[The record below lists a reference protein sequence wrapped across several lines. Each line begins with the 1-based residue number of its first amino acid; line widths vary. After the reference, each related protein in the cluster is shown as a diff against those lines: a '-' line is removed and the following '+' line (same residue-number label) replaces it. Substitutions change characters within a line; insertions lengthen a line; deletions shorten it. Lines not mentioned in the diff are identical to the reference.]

1 MAAAP
6 PTPAFAAATLDLVY
20 IAPGGFFGRI
30 YRQAFPDPLGFGKT
44 RSRFSDPRRRTEASR
59 FGVLY
64 LGSSLKVCFLEA
76 VLRDERDGVV
86 GDYLM
91 DETELDTRR
100 YAEVEVREQL
110 KLIDLRGDSPVR
122 MGVPS
127 DVPRGSKQTLARKWS
142 VAFHDHPEEVD
153 GIIYPSRLNGETNLA
168 VYDRAVSKLAAPR
181 VHILRRAPRLSG
193 VLDDFKIAVV

>member
-1 MAAAP
+1 VAGAAP
-6 PTPAFAAATLDLVY
+6 APAFAAATLDLAH
-20 IAPGGFFGRI
+20 IAPGAVLGRI

-44 RSRFSDPRRRTEASR
+44 RSRFGDPRRRAEANR

-91 DETELDTRR
+91 DESELDTRR
-100 YAEVEVREQL
+100 YAEVEVREAL
-110 KLIDLRGDSPVR
+110 KLIDLRGDGPVR

-127 DVPRGSKQTLARKWS
+127 DVPRGSRQTLARKWS
-142 VAFHDHPEEVD
+142 VAFHDHPEQVD

-168 VYDRAVSKLAAPR
+168 VYGRAVGKLAAPR
-181 VHILRRAPRLSG
+181 VHILRRTPGLADALND
-193 VLDDFKIAVV
+193 LAVAIV

>member
-1 MAAAP
+1 MAGAP
-6 PTPAFAAATLDLVY
+6 PTPAFSAATLDLAQ
-20 IAPGGFFGRI
+20 IAPGAVFGRI
-30 YRQAFPDPLGFGKT
+30 YRQAFPDLLGFGKT
-44 RSRFSDPRRRTEASR
+44 RSRFSDPRRRAEANR

-86 GDYLM
+86 GDHLM

-100 YAEVEVREQL
+100 YAEVEVREAL
-110 KLIDLRGDSPVR
+110 KLIDLRGDGPVR

-127 DVPRGSKQTLARKWS
+127 DVLRGSKQTLARKWS
-142 VAFHDHPEEVD
+142 VAFHDHPEQVD

-168 VYDRAVSKLAAPR
+168 VYDRAVRKLAAPR
-181 VHILRRAPRLSG
+181 AHVLRRAPGLAR
-193 VLDDFKIAVV
+193 VLDDLTVAIA

>member
-1 MAAAP
+1 MAGVP
-6 PTPAFAAATLDLVY
+6 PTPAFAAATLDLAH
-20 IAPGGFFGRI
+20 IAPGAVFGRI

-44 RSRFSDPRRRTEASR
+44 RSRFSDPRRRAEPNR

-100 YAEVEVREQL
+100 YAQVEALEVL
-110 KLIDLRGDSPVR
+110 KLIDLRGDGPVR

-127 DVPRGSKQTLARKWS
+127 DVPRGAKQTLARRWS
-142 VAFHDHPEEVD
+142 VAFHDHPEQVD
-153 GIIYPSRLNGETNLA
+153 GIIYPSRLNGEANFA
-168 VYDRAVSKLAAPR
+168 IYDRAVTKLRASGEAPLWHA
-181 VHILRRAPRLSG
+181 VGLAG
-193 VLDDFKIAVV
+193 VLDEFAVALV

>member
-1 MAAAP
+1 M
-6 PTPAFAAATLDLVY
+6 PTTEPTAAFAAATLDLAHV
-20 IAPGGFFGRI
+20 APGAVFGRI
-30 YRQAFPDPLGFGKT
+30 YREAFPDPLGFGKS
-44 RSRFSDPRRRTEASR
+44 RSRFSDPRRRAEANR

-76 VLRDERDGVV
+76 VLRDDRDGVV

-100 YAEVEVREQL
+100 YAEVKVREAL
-110 KLIDLRGDSPVR
+110 KLIDLRGDGPVR

-127 DVPRGSKQTLARKWS
+127 DVPRGSKQTLARRWS
-142 VAFHDHPEEVD
+142 AAFHEHPKQVD

-168 VYDRAVSKLAAPR
+168 IYDRAIGKLLAPR
-181 VHILRRAPRLSG
+181 VHLLRGAPALAR
-193 VLDDFKIAVV
+193 VLNDLDIAIV

>member
-1 MAAAP
+1 MSSTAP
-6 PTPAFAAATLDLVY
+6 TAAFATAKLDLSHV
-20 IAPGGFFGRI
+20 APGAVFGRI

-44 RSRFSDPRRRTEASR
+44 RSRFSDPRRRAEANR

-91 DETELDTRR
+91 DETDLDTRR
-100 YAEVEVREQL
+100 YAEVEVHETL
-110 KLIDLRGDSPVR
+110 KLIDLRGDGPVS

-127 DVPRGSKQTLARKWS
+127 DVPRGSRQTLARKWS
-142 VAFHDHPEEVD
+142 VAFHDHPEKVD
-153 GIIYPSRLNGETNLA
+153 GIIYPSRLNGETNVA
-168 VYDRAVSKLAAPR
+168 IYDRAVSKVQAPR
-181 VHILRRAPRLSG
+181 VYILRRAPGLAR
-193 VLDDFKIAVV
+193 VLNGLAVAII